1 MIVGSCWLYNPSLD
15 EDDLNYIESF
25 LEKRVFKNK

>member
-1 MIVGSCWLYNPSLD
+1 MIVGLCWLYNPSLD
-15 EDDLNYIESF
+15 EDDLNYIEFS